1 MRKSV
6 FIDTGFRTDSYSES
20 MTWFERRLADLEA
33 HKQRLARIKQ
43 HAPAIYDQVWAE
55 VVAHIAEAKSKGWA
69 VDTNGSP
76 RRRAVMLQKQNKSGD
91 WLLEVI
97 LPEGKD
103 RIRVKG
109 DLGIDFYINLEVCP
123 EDDVV
128 CLTLDGSR
136 ISIEHAAEAILDPFL
151 FSQLQAHEKGSN

>member
-1 MRKSV
+1 
-6 FIDTGFRTDSYSES
+6 

-33 HKQRLARIKQ
+33 HKQRQALIKQ
-43 HAPAIYDQVWAE
+43 NAEEIYAQVWAE
-55 VVAHIAEAKSKGWA
+55 VVTHIAEARSKGWA
-69 VDTNGSP
+69 VETNGSP

-97 LPEGKD
+97 LPDGKE

-123 EDDVV
+123 DDGVV
-128 CLTLDGSR
+128 CLTLAGSR
-136 ISIEHAAEAILDPFL
+136 ITVAQAAEAILDPLL
-151 FSQLQAHEKGSN
+151 FHQLVRHEKASN